1 MGYRLSKIY
10 TRSGDDGTTGLSD
23 GSRVE
28 KDSLRIS
35 AIGSIDELNSL
46 LGLIVCEEIDQDS
59 YNILT
64 EAQHRLFDMGGE
76 LSMPDQQLMQPESI
90 TLLEQQLDRMNV
102 ELDPLEDFI
111 LPGGCRAA
119 AICHVAR
126 SVCRRAERDVVS
138 LSRRDEVSTVVT
150 GYLNRLS
157 DLLFVMARFINKAS
171 GQPDILWQHSE
182 KNSPVT

>member
-76 LSMPDQQLMQPESI
+76 LSMPDQQP
-90 TLLEQQLDRMNV
+90 TR
-102 ELDPLEDFI
+102 
-111 LPGGCRAA
+111 
-119 AICHVAR
+119 
-126 SVCRRAERDVVS
+126 
-138 LSRRDEVSTVVT
+138 
-150 GYLNRLS
+150 
-157 DLLFVMARFINKAS
+157 INNIA
-171 GQPDILWQHSE
+171 
-182 KNSPVT
+182 